1 MWREA
6 PGWGEVSG
14 LFWTLILS
22 NYTDEEISELSRYA
36 KWYENERLHVD
47 YIEDI
52 INKLKGIG

>member
-1 MWREA
+1 M
-6 PGWGEVSG
+6 SG

-36 KWYENERLHVD
+36 KWYENERLHMD
-47 YIEDI
+47 HIEDL